1 MAGHRMGLAV
11 RASLRAFQA
20 VAIAEGGLLPAI
32 LLAAVLHWVS
42 GRGATAVAVV
52 GAAHGTAFTLYVLLT
67 PIVAGLLRW
76 PARTT
81 SVAVSVAFVPF
92 APWAFER
99 HIRPELTRCVERH
112 RAASKPGSAAAVDRP
127 V

>member
-1 MAGHRMGLAV
+1 VGLAV
-11 RASLRAFQA
+11 RAGLRAFQV

-32 LLAAVLHWVS
+32 LLAALVHWVS

-52 GAAHGTAFTLYVLLT
+52 GATHGTAFTVYLLLT
-67 PIVAGLLRW
+67 PLVAVLLRW
-76 PARTT
+76 PLRTT

-99 HIRPELTRCVERH
+99 HIRPELTRCIDRH
-112 RAASKPGSAAAVDRP
+112 RGRSVPGSLPAH
-127 V
+127 

>member
-1 MAGHRMGLAV
+1 MAGRAVGLAV
-11 RASLRAFQA
+11 RAGLRAFQV

-32 LLAAVLHWVS
+32 LLAALVHWVS

-52 GAAHGTAFTLYVLLT
+52 GATHGTAFTVYLLLT
-67 PIVAGLLRW
+67 PLVAVLLRW
-76 PARTT
+76 PLRTT

-99 HIRPELTRCVERH
+99 HIRPELTRCIDRH
-112 RAASKPGSAAAVDRP
+112 RGRSVPGSLPAH
-127 V
+127 